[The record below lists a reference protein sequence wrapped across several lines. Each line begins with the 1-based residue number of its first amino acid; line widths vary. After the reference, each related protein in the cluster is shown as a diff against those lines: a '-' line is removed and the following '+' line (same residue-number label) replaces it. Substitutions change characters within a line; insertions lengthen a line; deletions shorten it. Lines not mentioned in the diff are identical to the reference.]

1 MNCDE
6 CQTWISEALD
16 GARSAQDRT
25 AVEQHV
31 TACPACQQFQ
41 RTLLTLEPQLA
52 QQASRAELPEGFRAA
67 VMARMPA
74 DPRRLTTEEIAV
86 RRAEFEHEHREAL
99 AALERRF
106 WPWRLVTWL
115 QPLAMVAA
123 CAGGAWL
130 LVTMADSVL
139 NALASVSLGW
149 GGVTASSAV
158 SWALALAV
166 VVWSWKRRSW
176 HWRFPRSFLATVR
189 PLRL

>member
-16 GARSAQDRT
+16 GQSAQER
-25 AVEQHV
+25 AAIEQHL
-31 TACPACQQFQ
+31 TACPACRQFQ
-41 RTLLTLEPQLA
+41 RALLTLEPQLA
-52 QQASRAELPEGFRAA
+52 QRAARAELPEGFRAA
-67 VMARMPA
+67 VMARLPA
-74 DPRRLTTEEIAV
+74 DPRRLTAEEIAV
-86 RRAEFEHEHREAL
+86 RRAQFEREHREAL
-99 AALERRF
+99 AALKRRF
-106 WPWRLVTWL
+106 WPWRLAIWL
-115 QPLAMVAA
+115 QPLAMVVA

-130 LVTMADSVL
+130 LATVADWVL

-176 HWRFPRSFLATVR
+176 HGRLPRSFLAALR